1 MPDSLIT
8 AIHHASFIVADT
20 ERALEFYCGVL
31 GLVQDHSR
39 PDLGYPGAW
48 LQVGAGQIHLLE
60 LPNPDPVDNRPE
72 HGGRDRH
79 LAMTV
84 TDLEIVKTALEQVG
98 IGYTESKSGRRALF
112 CRDYDGNAIELI
124 ESAVLIS

>member
-20 ERALEFYCGVL
+20 GRALEFYCGVL
-31 GLVQDHSR
+31 GLAQDHNR

-60 LPNPDPVDNRPE
+60 LPNPDPVEARPE

-84 TDLEIVKTALEQVG
+84 ADLEKIKASLEHAG
-98 IGYTESKSGRRALF
+98 IDYTQSKSGRRALF

-124 ESAVLIS
+124 ES